1 MPLGTWLLK
10 VVAQQSLAQGV
21 IYEQWLGAAGPVHVV
36 RVAAEAARGVRP
48 IVASRGRAPLL
59 RLAAGGVA
67 GINGGY
73 FDPQTAAPVSWVL
86 ADGRTVS
93 DPRRNHRLMTNPV
106 LQPFLPSIQRRTE
119 WRVLQGPAG
128 WRWQVAPH
136 GSETPVGWTLRHALQ
151 AGPRLLPTAGLTGEA
166 FLRPGRDAINAQ
178 GRSARS
184 GLGLTGKGELLLAMS
199 PSGQPL
205 ATFRETLRRLG
216 CVEAM
221 ALDGGSSSQ
230 LVWKD
235 ARGWHIVGP
244 GSAKGPT
251 KGQRPDILSAIVV
264 GR

>member
-1 MPLGTWLLK
+1 MSALVLHL
-10 VVAQQSLAQGV
+10 VIRHSLAQG
-21 IYEQWLGAAGPVHVV
+21 IQHEEWRSPAGPLHLI
-36 RVAAEAARGVRP
+36 RVAPAAARTVRP
-48 IVASRGRAPLL
+48 VVAAKGRAPLL

-86 ADGRTVS
+86 ADGRTAS
-93 DPRRNHRLMTNPV
+93 DPRQNRRLMGNAV
-106 LQPFLPSIQRRTE
+106 LRPYLPLIQKRTE
-119 WRVLQGPAG
+119 WRALQGPSG
-128 WRWQVAPH
+128 WRWMFAPH
-136 GSETPVGWTLRHALQ
+136 GSAPPQGWSLQHALQ
-151 AGPRLLPTAGLTGEA
+151 AGPRLLPTETLTGEA
-166 FLRPGRDAINAQ
+166 FLRPGRDAINAR

-184 GLGLTGKGELLLAMS
+184 GLGLTRQGDLLLVMGEA
-199 PSGQPL
+199 GQPL
-205 ATFRETLRRLG
+205 ATFRDSLRQLG

-244 GSAKGPT
+244 GSAKGPM